1 MTSHGC
7 LVYLSTYDR
16 LRKRHCD
23 WSGSM
28 TTSVLKGFFLSGSL
42 LVLTLGGALAERTST
57 HELTLG
63 PEAVATVPAATSA
76 RQEHPGQRT
85 YLQYCSPCHGQKG
98 RGDGPAA
105 VAFHPPP
112 ADYTNPDGIPKMT
125 DEQVM
130 EVITKGRGAMPAWGA
145 ILTREQLV
153 PLVAY
158 LRELSR
164 GEG

>member
-1 MTSHGC
+1 
-7 LVYLSTYDR
+7 
-16 LRKRHCD
+16 
-23 WSGSM
+23 M
-28 TTSVLKGFFLSGSL
+28 TTRVLKGIILSGSL
-42 LVLTLGGALAERTST
+42 LGLTLGGALAEPTSVR
-57 HELTLG
+57 ELELD
-63 PEAVATVPAATSA
+63 PDPAPNAPAVTSA
-76 RQEHPGQRT
+76 PQEHPGQRT

-105 VAFHPPP
+105 IAFHPPP

-125 DEQVM
+125 DDQVM

-145 ILTREQLV
+145 ILKPEQLV